1 VYWATKSFR
10 LARFIEKAFR
20 TGGFGV
26 ATGAGV
32 SVGVGVAV
40 AVGLGVAVGVGET
53 VGTTATGSEL
63 GAAAI
68 VASDVGAPPG
78 SGVHAPAAMATQGER
93 QGPHGSG
100 ETRGGSWRSERSM
113 PGIPRH
119 GRRCDTQPQPLGD
132 PRNPVAPSRDAG
144 WRRTIDTTEE
154 THMDKNDPQTQ
165 LDQRHLGDRKDKKP
179 GTERQSRDVDEMTQ
193 GDRTRPAQPDGT
205 TPLERDQAPVNQK
218 R

>member
-1 VYWATKSFR
+1 MLRAIWRLAPTHHSNVYWATKSFR

-78 SGVHAPAAMATQGER
+78 SGVHAPAAMATQAR
-93 QGPHGSG
+93 AA
-100 ETRGGSWRSERSM
+100 RAARK
-113 PGIPRH
+113 
-119 GRRCDTQPQPLGD
+119 RRDEGWVMAIRAEYAGYPATW
-132 PRNPVAPSRDAG
+132 PSVRYAAATA
-144 WRRTIDTTEE
+144 RR
-154 THMDKNDPQTQ
+154 P
-165 LDQRHLGDRKDKKP
+165 P
-179 GTERQSRDVDEMTQ
+179 
-193 GDRTRPAQPDGT
+193 
-205 TPLERDQAPVNQK
+205 
-218 R
+218 